1 MTTAAGNRDRQIQFL
16 RSVVSTEA
24 GSGVENESFV
34 PGARAWAKV
43 LFGTGSERREA
54 AAAGGVQTATFR
66 CLSNSALRAVT
77 RRDRILFEG
86 AEWGI
91 SAISQVGSQGHEL
104 EFTATVRNE

>member
-1 MTTAAGNRDRQIQFL
+1 MTTASGSRDRSIQFL
-16 RSVVSTEA
+16 RSVVSTEG
-24 GSGVENESFV
+24 GSGVESEAFV

-43 LFGTGSERREA
+43 FFGTGSERREA

-86 AEWGI
+86 TEWGI
-91 SAISQVGSQGHEL
+91 SAISQVASQGHEL
-104 EFTATVRNE
+104 EFTAMVRKE